1 MILIFLVFPEKIELL
16 KSYVNETHFH
26 FCFHTKCIVQT
37 NTSSVNQYFPFL
49 ASDDKPTRRNDI
61 PFLSGS
67 PMIGQL
73 YDGKTDQILYGPL
86 LWKKR
91 KHGIVKEIE
100 VDDEPEIYPII
111 DDHTTSTTQQVYNC
125 V

>member
-1 MILIFLVFPEKIELL
+1 
-16 KSYVNETHFH
+16 
-26 FCFHTKCIVQT
+26 
-37 NTSSVNQYFPFL
+37 
-49 ASDDKPTRRNDI
+49 
-61 PFLSGS
+61 
-67 PMIGQL
+67 MIGQL